1 MKETV
6 EDANESVVNAVFAI
20 GNQIVKAIEDKDTN
34 VYMDTTKV
42 TRKITREQENQSR
55 YKSSSM
61 VSFG

>member
-1 MKETV
+1 M
-6 EDANESVVNAVFAI
+6 FAI

-55 YKSSSM
+55 YKSSSI
-61 VSFG
+61 VIV

>member
-6 EDANESVVNAVFAI
+6 ENANESVVNAVFAI

-42 TRKITREQENQSR
+42 TRKITREQENQAR